1 MENPFSSGVS
11 VPGFIQVN
19 SSFKNFGIF
28 HIPPSGIFIK
38 WSLFSNFKTQA
49 FPTLHR
55 LIQLLL
61 LRIYRIGN
69 LHHFLII

>member
-28 HIPPSGIFIK
+28 HIPLLVFLSNGAYSPISRLKHSNAPS
-38 WSLFSNFKTQA
+38 LDPAAA
-49 FPTLHR
+49 FAHLS
-55 LIQLLL
+55 
-61 LRIYRIGN
+61 YR
-69 LHHFLII
+69 